1 MKKFATIW
9 VCTLV
14 MVFAFAFLGGSVQ
27 AQEKKITAK
36 LADILSPDHP
46 HTRTWM
52 YFADRVKERTKGTVE
67 IQVFHSGQLGQTRD
81 LFLGMQ
87 MGNVEMAKI
96 ALSFSTEWIPENK
109 VFDLPYLF
117 HNRDELW
124 RVFHSPV
131 GRKFFTEIPAK
142 QGLVGLMWTDDGGRS
157 IYTRDKA
164 IRRPEDLK
172 GLKIRV
178 MTSDIMIQTINDM
191 GGIGTPTA
199 WGEVYLALQQ
209 KVLDG
214 AENSPVLFWTSK
226 HWEICKVFS
235 LTEQFWV
242 GTPLMA
248 SKKWWDGLPKDV
260 QGQILEA
267 GRDAENYFV
276 KIYTA
281 DENQALGW
289 AREKGVQI
297 ITDVD
302 KPAFEKRV
310 QPVYESY
317 TKKYGK
323 ELLDQVRA
331 AAKKK

>member
-1 MKKFATIW
+1 MKKFTTVWI
-9 VCTLV
+9 CTLV
-14 MVFAFAFLGGSVQ
+14 IVLAFAFSYGSVQ

-46 HTRTWM
+46 HTKTWM
-52 YFADRVKERTKGTVE
+52 YFADKVKEKTKGRVE

-87 MGNVEMAKI
+87 MGNLEMAKI
-96 ALSFSTEWIPENK
+96 ALSFSTEWIQENK
-109 VFDLPYLF
+109 VFDIPYLF
-117 HNRDELW
+117 QNRDELW
-124 RVFHSPV
+124 RVFNSPV
-131 GRKFFTEIPAK
+131 GKRFFNEIPAK

-164 IRRPEDLK
+164 VRKPEDLR

-178 MTSDIMIQTINDM
+178 MTSDIMIQTINEM

-214 AENSPVLFWTSK
+214 AENSPVLFFTSK
-226 HWEICKVFS
+226 HWEVCKVYS

-242 GTPLMA
+242 GTPLLA

-260 QGQILEA
+260 QGQILDA
-267 GRDAENYFV
+267 GRDAEKYFV

-281 DENQALGW
+281 DENQAIGW
-289 AREKGVQI
+289 VKEKGVQV

-323 ELLDQVRA
+323 DLLDQVRA